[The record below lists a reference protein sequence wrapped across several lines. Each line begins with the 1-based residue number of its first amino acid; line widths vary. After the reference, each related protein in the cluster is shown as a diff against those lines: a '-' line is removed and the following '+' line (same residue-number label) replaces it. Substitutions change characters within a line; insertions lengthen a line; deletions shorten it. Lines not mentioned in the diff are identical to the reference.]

1 MVEEEEEEWNGME
14 WKSCFGLK
22 EGRGKENG

>member
-14 WKSCFGLK
+14 ELLWTQ
-22 EGRGKENG
+22 GREREREWLR